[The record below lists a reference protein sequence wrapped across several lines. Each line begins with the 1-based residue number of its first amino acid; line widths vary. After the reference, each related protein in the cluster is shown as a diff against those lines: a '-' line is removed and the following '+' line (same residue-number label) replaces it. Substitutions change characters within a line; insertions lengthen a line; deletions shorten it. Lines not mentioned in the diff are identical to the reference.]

1 MDRKENSPVLTERID
16 YKKYREEKD
25 PKFNGQTQLTLI
37 KDYYRRKLCIFDEH
51 LRKNESY
58 LL

>member
-1 MDRKENSPVLTERID
+1 MGRKENSPVLTERID

-37 KDYYRRKLCIFDEH
+37 KDYYRRKLCIFD
-51 LRKNESY
+51 
-58 LL
+58 